1 MELCQSTH
9 PKHSFE
15 VEPAGRARVLQ
26 LEPLV
31 HGKLWGDQQAVQRD
45 GQTAQG
51 QGPVVVLHLWEKGT
65 QRQRGSG
72 GVRELQ
78 KCGDTWANTNGRRI
92 GLVYT
97 SGLLGDLFWPGDL
110 THRLSFHCVR
120 GVVTLRV
127 EGRLAEH
134 MCRPECPSPVWEG
147 PGWRRW
153 RHPPI

>member
-51 QGPVVVLHLWEKGT
+51 QGPVVVLHL
-65 QRQRGSG
+65 
-72 GVRELQ
+72 
-78 KCGDTWANTNGRRI
+78 
-92 GLVYT
+92 
-97 SGLLGDLFWPGDL
+97 
-110 THRLSFHCVR
+110 
-120 GVVTLRV
+120 
-127 EGRLAEH
+127 
-134 MCRPECPSPVWEG
+134 
-147 PGWRRW
+147 
-153 RHPPI
+153 